1 MNILLAYVSKLSK
14 PTEVMPPY
22 ETFLSNAAILDVIL
36 QNSTPSTA
44 CNENRLRPGG
54 MTSHGLL
61 RLASGMAFVFTGNAR
76 QLRRPCACWRFCCFF
91 FFASEKWYLHFRETP
106 ICRFRDARMTPP
118 LPDTETRY
126 VSDRRRMQL
135 ETIVFQGWTT
145 PLLLVCFGFSKSL
158 VWRNEAVL
166 FLERKKEDVIL
177 TKPQVEC
184 RLVLCVLVLC
194 AQCRVYEERIAI

>member
-91 FFASEKWYLHFRETP
+91 FLLRKSGICIFEKRLYVALEMREWLPPSQTPRHAMLVTGEECNSRQSSSRVGPRHF
-106 ICRFRDARMTPP
+106 C
-118 LPDTETRY
+118 
-126 VSDRRRMQL
+126 
-135 ETIVFQGWTT
+135 
-145 PLLLVCFGFSKSL
+145 
-158 VWRNEAVL
+158 L
-166 FLERKKEDVIL
+166 F
-177 TKPQVEC
+177 
-184 RLVLCVLVLC
+184 VLVLVSHWSDAMRQFC
-194 AQCRVYEERIAI
+194 FLRGKKKTSY